1 MLGLIESV
9 EQWRKRRCQSVVS
22 CSSVIRVGMVACVFT
37 IPFCDAIC
45 LPTGTDRLTLE
56 QRTPSHP
63 IPSKESSFGEAV
75 DIELG
80 GPYATEL
87 GLGGFEPYNDEAGA
101 GTGKANAGGATTTTT
116 TTTTTDGASNENKTG
131 GENSNSN
138 KNKKK
143 KKKRKKK

>member
-1 MLGLIESV
+1 M
-9 EQWRKRRCQSVVS
+9 
-22 CSSVIRVGMVACVFT
+22 
-37 IPFCDAIC
+37 PFEWSNKHNVCFSNPVCDN
-45 LPTGTDRLTLE
+45 GTDRLTLE

-116 TTTTTDGASNENKTG
+116 TTTDGASNENKTG

-138 KNKKK
+138 KNKNKNKNKKKKKKK